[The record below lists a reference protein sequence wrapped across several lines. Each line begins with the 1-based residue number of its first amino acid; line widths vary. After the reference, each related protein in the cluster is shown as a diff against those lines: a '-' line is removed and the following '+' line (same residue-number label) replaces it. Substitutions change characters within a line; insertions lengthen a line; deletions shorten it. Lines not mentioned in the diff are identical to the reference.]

1 MRTHLAALLFLAH
14 RALSQDTGGIIAG
27 VWLDDPDTPQ
37 AFNARM
43 GLKMGSFQVA
53 TSIPYDLDAA
63 GIIYNDPHTEKQY
76 AYLSNVTR
84 WTDGTNASVF
94 MTAYADMRHPDGRR
108 GMDLVTDE
116 SITRLAIRLNAISGR
131 QVFLRWL
138 PEMNGEWMLYGQKP
152 VEYVA
157 LWIRMYGIFRATAPR
172 VVLVWSP
179 NLDIADPS
187 YFPGEQY
194 VDWVG
199 CSVYFKGY
207 GVNSLI
213 DQSSAATT
221 MSACYSYAQQYN
233 KPFVLSET
241 AAGWEIGSGV
251 SKLSGATLVASNEVD
266 HPTFT
271 KSFWAG
277 ILNANVFAQFP
288 LLRGFYIFE
297 VAKQEED
304 FYRDYKVAND
314 SAVTAAFLS
323 LIPPVRQ
330 YLIFASD
337 VAVTSATSVASSSSR
352 ATLSATLE
360 TAADTSAP
368 VVTASPQSFTKTAS
382 ASGFPSASGS
392 AIFCVLAFF
401 ILQLQ

>member
-1 MRTHLAALLFLAH
+1 MRTHLATLLFLAH
-14 RALSQDTGGIIAG
+14 RALSQDAGGVIAG

-76 AYLSNVTR
+76 GYLSNVTNWR
-84 WTDGTNASVF
+84 DGTNASVF
-94 MTAYADMRHPDGRR
+94 MTAYADMKHPDGRR

-138 PEMNGEWMLYGQKP
+138 PEMNGVWMLYGQKP

-194 VDWVG
+194 VDWIG

-251 SKLSGATLVASNEVD
+251 SKLTGATLVASNEVD

-271 KSFWAG
+271 KSYWAG
-277 ILNANVFAQFP
+277 ILDAKVFAQFP

-304 FYRDYKVAND
+304 FYRDYKVGND

-323 LIPPVRQ
+323 LIPQVRQ
-330 YLIFASD
+330 HLIFASD
-337 VAVTSATSVASSSSR
+337 VAVTSATSVASSSR

-360 TAADTSAP
+360 SLPADASVP
-368 VVTASPQSFTKTAS
+368 VVTTSLQTFTKTAS
-382 ASGFPSASGS
+382 ASGFSSASVS
-392 AIFCVLAFF
+392 AIVCVFVAFF
-401 ILQLQ
+401 IL